1 MPHSPREDL
10 PNRIA
15 KADASE
21 HQFHA
26 AEGERNRAKNLI
38 CSVDKTMILSMF
50 YLVSPSFQVA
60 FCFAIQCSDRIQTQ
74 IRLAKFKV
82 VK

>member
-15 KADASE
+15 KVDASE

-60 FCFAIQCSDRIQTQ
+60 FCFAIQCSP
-74 IRLAKFKV
+74 KSESES
-82 VK
+82 